1 MPDLLD
7 SFIAG
12 VPNSRPG
19 APSVFGRD
27 AVSIVD
33 ADRLTRQ
40 RVSDR
45 GMILD
50 TRNKLAELRDKET
63 ARIQG
68 QAALRDLSTLD
79 PVTDPDYGQK
89 VAQII
94 SRNPNATLDQT
105 VSNFLQIQGGLF
117 DRADK
122 ERQDAQEFEAK
133 RLLEAEDRRLML
145 ESEKSR
151 LNQEVGIRRDAKL
164 EDEIANLP
172 ASDLIRFSKYREQ
185 GLDPTGALSMVK
197 EDQAAATTLQEL
209 VELGYDPEGPEIMGA
224 PGPDGKPLVRGA
236 FDPKTGLIDPKQVA
250 ILKGQAARK
259 KAEQEDADRRRRQ
272 EDIDLRNLQTI
283 AKSAENSGDSATQES
298 ATKAIAKI
306 MQSRGLLT
314 TGDSGKVE
322 DAGAMKD
329 TTKVVPTKRPDISD
343 SDRYIPVR

>member
-50 TRNKLAELRDKET
+50 TRNKLNDLRDKEM
-63 ARIQG
+63 ARVQG
-68 QAALRDLSTLD
+68 QAALRELSTLD
-79 PVTDPDYGQK
+79 PVADPDYGQK
-89 VAQII
+89 VSQVLA
-94 SRNPNATLDQT
+94 RNPSATLDQT

-117 DRADK
+117 DWADK
-122 ERQDAQEFEAK
+122 ERQAEQEFEAERILK
-133 RLLEAEDRRLML
+133 AEDRRLML
-145 ESEKSR
+145 ESENAR

-172 ASDLIRFSKYREQ
+172 AGDLLRFGKYREQ

-197 EDQAAATTLQEL
+197 EDRSAATTLQEL

-224 PGPDGKPLVRGA
+224 PGPDDKPLVRGI
-236 FDPKTGLIDPKQVA
+236 FDPKTGVVDQKQVA

-259 KAEQEDADRRRRQ
+259 KAEQEDSDRRRRQ

-283 AKSAENSGDSATQES
+283 AKDPLGAPETVAAAQASIE
-298 ATKAIAKI
+298 KI

-329 TTKVVPTKRPDISD
+329 ATKVVPTKRPDISD

>member
-50 TRNKLAELRDKET
+50 TRNKLNDLRDKEA
-63 ARIQG
+63 ARVQG
-68 QAALRDLSTLD
+68 QAALRELSTLD
-79 PVTDPDYGQK
+79 PANDPDYGQK
-89 VAQII
+89 TAQIF
-94 SRNPNATLDQT
+94 SKYPSATLDQT

-122 ERQDAQEFEAK
+122 ERQDQQEFEAK
-133 RLLEAEDRRLML
+133 RVLEAEDRRLML
-145 ESEKSR
+145 ESENAR

-172 ASDLIRFSKYREQ
+172 AGDLLRFSKYREQ

-197 EDQAAATTLQEL
+197 EDRSAATTLQEL

-224 PGPDGKPLVRGA
+224 PGPDDKPLVRGI
-236 FDPKTGLIDPKQVA
+236 FDPKTGVVDQKQVA

-259 KAEQEDADRRRRQ
+259 KAEQEDSDRRRRQ

-283 AKSAENSGDSATQES
+283 AKDPLGAPETVAAAQASIE
-298 ATKAIAKI
+298 KI

-314 TGDSGKVE
+314 TGDSGKVG
-322 DAGAMKD
+322 DAGAMKG
-329 TTKVVPTKRPDISD
+329 TTKVVPTKRPDVTD
-343 SDRYIPVR
+343 YDRYLPVR